1 MEENGPQI
9 RCTCTG
15 TFQTQTQGHVAR
27 QSWIG
32 HPPHTHPTLQEE
44 EWGWGGREGCLEEG
58 TLGSALRAK
67 EILRVHRA
75 DGKEAWGVLALLE
88 LGKVKKLDWSLRSA
102 QRNLNLTHGQWTTGR
117 EPVRSVARRSSCHP
131 GSEMGPSW
139 HKAKG
144 LHGKRVRFRIF
155 PTRRL
160 CPPPQCRY

>member
-9 RCTCTG
+9 WCACTG
-15 TFQTQTQGHVAR
+15 TFQIKTQGHIAR
-27 QSWIG
+27 QSWIV
-32 HPPHTHPTLQEE
+32 PPPPTLQEE
-44 EWGWGGREGCLEEG
+44 EWGWGGREGYLEEG
-58 TLGSALRAK
+58 TLGSAFRAK
-67 EILRVHRA
+67 EILRVHLV

-117 EPVRSVARRSSCHP
+117 EPVRSVARRSFCHP

-155 PTRRL
+155 PTAD
-160 CPPPQCRY
+160 CGPPEGRY